1 MLANKYHTDA
11 VTGPQRNEKA
21 PARQEALNGAPAP
34 PLSAFPLVP
43 KGRSFEL
50 FGVGTVFVH
59 HWGRTLT
66 AADNAMFS
74 TATCNWNPMH
84 LNVEYAR
91 AHGHPDVVVNP
102 MLVLCTVV
110 GLSVED
116 LSEVGGPF
124 LGMEGCTFYRAVHPG
139 DTLTARSTVV
149 AARESDSRPD
159 VGVVTWHTEGH
170 NQRGEVVVDFERTN
184 LVAKGRRNGP

>member
-1 MLANKYHTDA
+1 MPKTPVRDFA
-11 VTGPQRNEKA
+11 E
-21 PARQEALNGAPAP
+21 
-34 PLSAFPLVP
+34 FPLAR
-43 KGRSFEL
+43 KGHSFEM
-50 FGVGTVFVH
+50 FEVGQVFTH

-66 AADNAMFS
+66 AGDNAIFS
-74 TATCNWNPMH
+74 TATCGWNPMN
-84 LNVEYAR
+84 LNAEYAR

-124 LGMEGCTFYRAVHPG
+124 LGMNRCTFHRAVHPG

-149 AARESDSRPD
+149 DARRSDSRPD
-159 VGVVTWHTEGH
+159 AGVVTWHTEGH
-170 NQRGEVVVDFERTN
+170 NQRGELIVDFRRTN
-184 LVAKGRRNGP
+184 LVAMRKRARHA